1 VLEALEGG
9 CMRSSTTGW
18 LLLFPTLL
26 ILFVMGVVPFLFVLV
41 LGFFDWNVFAADP
54 TLRFAGVENYRRL
67 VFDTQFLTSIWLTL
81 KFAFF
86 VVVSELILGYLL
98 AQLLMRDFPGKG
110 LFRTIHTLPL
120 VVAPIAV
127 GATWRLLTVPGLGP
141 IPYYLDRWFGIDYR
155 LGSFPDQAFLTTVIM
170 DIWHWT
176 PLVTLTMLAGLAA
189 LPKEPFEQ
197 AQVDGA
203 NKFQVFWHITVPLMK
218 PVILTTVFIRLM
230 DALRTVDEV
239 WMLTGGGPAAA
250 TRYIGLYIWRIV
262 FPKTDYGYGAAM
274 SLLTLYLTV
283 VLCWL
288 LYVALVQQRRPRPR
302 VGSG

>member
-1 VLEALEGG
+1 
-9 CMRSSTTGW
+9 MRSSTTGW

-54 TLRFAGVENYRRL
+54 SLRFAGVENYRRL
-67 VFDTQFLTSIWLTL
+67 VFDGPFLASIWLTL

-86 VVVSELILGYLL
+86 VVVSELILGYFL

-141 IPYYLDRWFGIDYR
+141 IPYYLDRWFDIDYR
-155 LGSFPDQAFLTTVIM
+155 LGSFPEQAFLTTVIM

-189 LPKEPFEQ
+189 LPKEPLEQ

-203 NKFQVFWHITVPLMK
+203 NKLQVFWHITLPLMK

-274 SLLTLYLTV
+274 SLLTLYLTI

-288 LYVALVQQRRPRPR
+288 LYVGLVQQRRPRA
-302 VGSG
+302 GNG

>member
-1 VLEALEGG
+1 
-9 CMRSSTTGW
+9 MRSSTTGW
-18 LLLFPTLL
+18 LLLLPTLL
-26 ILFVMGVVPFLFVLV
+26 ILFVMGVVPFLYVLV

-67 VFDTQFLTSIWLTL
+67 VFDGPFLTSIWLTL

-86 VVVSELILGYLL
+86 VVVSELILGYFL

-155 LGSFPDQAFLTTVIM
+155 LGSFPEQAFLTTVIM

-189 LPKEPFEQ
+189 LPKEPLEQ

-203 NKFQVFWHITVPLMK
+203 NKFQVFWHITLPLLK

-288 LYVALVQQRRPRPR
+288 LYVALVQQGRPRA
-302 VGSG
+302 GNG

>member
-1 VLEALEGG
+1 
-9 CMRSSTTGW
+9 MRSSTTGW

-26 ILFVMGVVPFLFVLV
+26 ILFVMGVVPFVYVLV

-54 TLRFAGVENYRRL
+54 SVRFAGVENYRRL
-67 VFDTQFLTSIWLTL
+67 VFDGPFLASIWLTL

-86 VVVSELILGYLL
+86 VVVSELILGYFL

-189 LPKEPFEQ
+189 LPKEPLEQ
-197 AQVDGA
+197 AQIDGA
-203 NKFQVFWHITVPLMK
+203 NKFQVFWHVTLPLMK

-274 SLLTLYLTV
+274 SLLTLYLTI

-288 LYVALVQQRRPRPR
+288 LYVALVQQRRPRA
-302 VGSG
+302 GSG